1 MGKGCDGRDY
11 YWATFY
17 TRISERQ
24 AMVRKGASQRLE
36 LWYVGRAPRFPPPD
50 LGIGIV
56 TAPALACGVVVQ
68 DTAII
73 VEK

>member
-1 MGKGCDGRDY
+1 MSIC
-11 YWATFY
+11 
-17 TRISERQ
+17 
-24 AMVRKGASQRLE
+24 ASLVVPAPKCGGGTTEVQLASKNSVV
-36 LWYVGRAPRFPPPD
+36 LQSAVGRAPRFPPPD